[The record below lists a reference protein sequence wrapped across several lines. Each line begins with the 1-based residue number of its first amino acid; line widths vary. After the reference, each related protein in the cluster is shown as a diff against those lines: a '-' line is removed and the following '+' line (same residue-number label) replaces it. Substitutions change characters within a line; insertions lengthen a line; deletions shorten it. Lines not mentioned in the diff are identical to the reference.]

1 MSEDGTR
8 AQLLKTL
15 TQRLEEMDLATLQR
29 LDELTQTSGVAE
41 AGAGGAKS
49 LTRRQFIAGAVL
61 GGGAGLALTAGGSFA
76 AWQFGQAAGAVA
88 GRLELTAAQAEIL
101 KLKGLLTLYEALER
115 VGLDAIAELG
125 IDTMAALL
133 EGVEGGT
140 RLLKRGVERVEEALD
155 SFSGLFPTIR
165 DGIAW
170 AESLVSSLS
179 DKLARLEETIG
190 SVVDRASPLT
200 DALGEFFNFLLGLL
214 PDSIET
220 SVRDTLARVEAV
232 ITSIPEAVEGLN
244 TRLLT
249 PLRENWFGDEAA
261 QKLETTLIE
270 PITTG
275 LLDPLEAHLEALA
288 DLFDEWEANLAQ
300 PIREALEERRAI
312 REQIAR
318 YREEKGI
325 PQGT

>member
-1 MSEDGTR
+1 LAAKPEIDKLETEVEK
-8 AQLLKTL
+8 LN
-15 TQRLEEMDLATLQR
+15 TQVVT
-29 LDELTQTSGVAE
+29 
-41 AGAGGAKS
+41 
-49 LTRRQFIAGAVL
+49 
-61 GGGAGLALTAGGSFA
+61 
-76 AWQFGQAAGAVA
+76 
-88 GRLELTAAQAEIL
+88 
-101 KLKGLLTLYEALER
+101 LKGLVALYETLER

-125 IDTMAALL
+125 ISTVTGLLKGVESGALL
-133 EGVEGGT
+133 LERGVQGVEDA
-140 RLLKRGVERVEEALD
+140 LK
-155 SFSGLFPTIR
+155 SFTDLFPTIR

-214 PDSIET
+214 PDSIEK
-220 SVRDTLARVEAV
+220 SVRDTLARIEAV

-244 TRLLT
+244 THLLT

-261 QKLETTLIE
+261 RKLETTLID

-275 LLDPLEAHLEALA
+275 LLDPLEAHLLALA
-288 DLFDEWEANLAQ
+288 DLLDQWEANLAQ
-300 PIREALEERRAI
+300 PVHKALEERKTI

-318 YREEKGI
+318 YRQEHNMPEGV
-325 PQGT
+325 TA